1 MSSERESLLPAH
13 SPNDNNLPAVA
24 LTHND
29 YDIMGN
35 VFRAYYDNAQ
45 HMVFV
50 VDSTQNSRK
59 PNVLLVLPQ
68 SGERKWDDILTND
81 WGVDLE
87 TIRPRKDNKYQ
98 KLDIEYGNVDAY
110 IRLVHDFQAGADLQN
125 AISELNAFRDDA
137 VRRNARIRLDAAQDV
152 VENARETIEKTNISI
167 KELNARMKDLRAK
180 LATQKKSIGKEP
192 TKQSAAKILRS
203 DSMID
208 ATGEKIERARRRLAN
223 ARRRLLVAED
233 DIVAAQNILDL
244 LDTDSNSDTKT
255 HSVMIAPRM
264 DMVASMNKN
273 VPEIPQFKEITT
285 EEPKAEEMAE
295 EEVKPLFDKD
305 PEILDEEIAFKPI
318 DFGVSTASS
327 STVADVDVTVT
338 SETPVAPA
346 PLSFTPPP
354 SSGSEYT
361 EPAVSGGSF
370 APIPDVP
377 EVSSSPVLDSMRP
390 VDIAPQQPTVPE
402 YDVRPTAATDERAFA
417 YAAAEAPVV
426 QNPSYDNLGTNNVTQ
441 PSSVPEYNNSLNTA
455 AAPAPNMR
463 PSSPM
468 PGVADASAASGFRP
482 VSPIRG
488 ATVAPTGSG
497 QRKPKLMYYIMLVM
511 LIALS
516 IFTLWIYQR
525 STSQNIPELTTT
537 AKGTEETTV
546 AKNDATTAPSPFID
560 ATVPQPAPEPVAEPV
575 AEPVVVPV
583 EEPEPVIAE
592 PVEVPAIEK
601 PEPIVVE
608 PEPVVV
614 EPAPVT
620 VEPEPVNDTETASDV
635 TITTVEAQSP
645 FLTKPVEKPK
655 FEPITIEPIV
665 NKPVY
670 NVSQQEKMFV
680 ADAEYET
687 DAPVVNNQN
696 VAYADDIASSDDVVC
711 SDGAY
716 PDANGCCGGEVFTD
730 MENGTFACCQPVEG
744 GECFAPLR

>member
-13 SPNDNNLPAVA
+13 SPNDNNLPTVV
-24 LTHND
+24 LTHTD

-45 HMVFV
+45 RMVFV
-50 VDSTQNSRK
+50 VDSTQSARK
-59 PNVLLVLPQ
+59 PNVMLVLPQ
-68 SGERKWDDILTND
+68 SGERKWDDILSND

-98 KLDIEYGNVDAY
+98 KLDVEYGNVDVY
-110 IRLVHDFQAGADLQN
+110 IRLVHDFQTGADLQN

-137 VRRNARIRLDAAQDV
+137 VRRNARARLDAAQDMV
-152 VENARETIEKTNISI
+152 ANTRETIEKTNISI

-180 LATQKKSIGKEP
+180 LSAQKKSIGKEP

-244 LDTDSNSDTKT
+244 LDTDSNSDTQT

-264 DMVASMNKN
+264 DMVAS
-273 VPEIPQFKEITT
+273 EIPQFKEIIT

-327 STVADVDVTVT
+327 SPVADVDVTVA
-338 SETPVAPA
+338 SETLNAPA

-361 EPAVSGGSF
+361 EPAVSGGGF

-390 VDIAPQQPTVPE
+390 VDVAPQHPTAPE
-402 YDVRPTAATDERAFA
+402 YDARPTAAADERAFA
-417 YAAAEAPVV
+417 YAAAEAPIV
-426 QNPSYDNLGTNNVTQ
+426 QNPSYDNLGTSNVTQ
-441 PSSVPEYNNSLNTA
+441 HSSVPEYNNSLNTA

-468 PGVADASAASGFRP
+468 PGVADASAASGVRP

-560 ATVPQPAPEPVAEPV
+560 ATVPQPTPEPV

-583 EEPEPVIAE
+583 EEPEPVVAE
-592 PVEVPAIEK
+592 PEPEPVIEE

-614 EPAPVT
+614 EPVT
-620 VEPEPVNDTETASDV
+620 VEPEPVNDAETASDV

-645 FLTKPVEKPK
+645 FLTEPVEKPK

-687 DAPVVNNQN
+687 DAPIVNNQN
-696 VAYADDIASSDDVVC
+696 VVVADDTVSSDAVVC

>member
-1 MSSERESLLPAH
+1 MSSERESLLPAQL
-13 SPNDNNLPAVA
+13 PNDNNLPAVV
-24 LTHND
+24 LTYAD
-29 YDIMGN
+29 YDIAGN

-50 VDSTQNSRK
+50 VDSTQSARK

-68 SGERKWDDILTND
+68 SGERKWDDILNND

-98 KLDIEYGNVDAY
+98 KLDVEYGNVDVY
-110 IRLVHDFQAGADLQN
+110 MRLVHDFQTGSDLQN
-125 AISELNAFRDDA
+125 ALSELNAFRDDA
-137 VRRNARIRLDAAQDV
+137 VRRNARARLDAAQDV
-152 VENARETIEKTNISI
+152 VANTRETIEKTNISI

-180 LATQKKSIGKEP
+180 LSAQKKSIGKEP

-208 ATGEKIERARRRLAN
+208 ATGEKIERAHRRLAN

-244 LDTDSNSDTKT
+244 LDTDSNSDTQT

-264 DMVASMNKN
+264 DMVAS
-273 VPEIPQFKEITT
+273 EIPQFKEIIT

-327 STVADVDVTVT
+327 SPVADADVTVA
-338 SETPVAPA
+338 SETSVAPA

-377 EVSSSPVLDSMRP
+377 SVPSSPVLDSMRP
-390 VDIAPQQPTVPE
+390 VDVSPQQPTAPE
-402 YDVRPTAATDERAFA
+402 YDARPTAATDERAFA
-417 YAAAEAPVV
+417 YAAAEAPIV
-426 QNPSYDNLGTNNVTQ
+426 QNPSYDNLGTNNATQ
-441 PSSVPEYNNSLNTA
+441 HSSVPEYNNSLNTA

-463 PSSPM
+463 PSAPM

-488 ATVAPTGSG
+488 AAVTPTDSG

-537 AKGTEETTV
+537 AKVTEETTA
-546 AKNDATTAPSPFID
+546 AKDNATTAPSPFID

-575 AEPVVVPV
+575 VEPEPVVAEP
-583 EEPEPVIAE
+583 EPEPVIE
-592 PVEVPAIEK
+592 E

-645 FLTKPVEKPK
+645 FLTEPVEKPK

-665 NKPVY
+665 NKPAY

-696 VAYADDIASSDDVVC
+696 VVAADDTVSSDAVVC